1 MRAHADSSEL
11 SQVNTP
17 MVPAADPL
25 PLPVRAA
32 IEGAAGTSVSLVTLV
47 LTDQMTAL
55 IVTVLIAA
63 IGGIVWLVRLEGQ
76 IKAQAQALE
85 FQKQLIEAQDARLTT
100 LDGKLDRL
108 LARHGR

>member
-1 MRAHADSSEL
+1 MRASAASSDL
-11 SQVNTP
+11 PQVNTP
-17 MVPAADPL
+17 MVPATDPL

-32 IEGAAGTSVSLVTLV
+32 LEAAAGTGVAGVALV

-55 IVTVLIAA
+55 LVTVIIAA

-85 FQKQLIEAQDARLTT
+85 FQKQLIEAQDDRLST

>member
-1 MRAHADSSEL
+1 
-11 SQVNTP
+11 

-25 PLPVRAA
+25 PLPVRAVL
-32 IEGAAGTSVSLVTLV
+32 EGAAGTGVSLVTLV

-55 IVTVLIAA
+55 VVTVLLAA

-76 IKAQAQALE
+76 IKAQAQALG
-85 FQKQLIEAQDARLTT
+85 FQQQLIEGQAERLNT
-100 LDGKLDRL
+100 LDAKLDRL

>member
-1 MRAHADSSEL
+1 MRAHADSADL
-11 SQVNTP
+11 PQVNTP
-17 MVPAADPL
+17 MVPAADSL
-25 PLPVRAA
+25 PLPVRALL
-32 IEGAAGTSVSLVTLV
+32 EGAAGTSVSLVTLV

-55 IVTVLIAA
+55 IVTVLLAG

-76 IKAQAQALE
+76 IKAQAQALD
-85 FQKQLIEAQDARLTT
+85 FQKQLIEAQDERLKS

>member
-1 MRAHADSSEL
+1 
-11 SQVNTP
+11 

-32 IEGAAGTSVSLVTLV
+32 LEAGAGAGISLVTLV

-55 IVTVLIAA
+55 VVTLLLTAVA
-63 IGGIVWLVRLEGQ
+63 GVVWLVRLEGQ
-76 IKAQAQALE
+76 IKAQAQLLG
-85 FQKQLIEAQDARLTT
+85 FQQRLIEAQDERLSS

-108 LARHGR
+108 LARHR